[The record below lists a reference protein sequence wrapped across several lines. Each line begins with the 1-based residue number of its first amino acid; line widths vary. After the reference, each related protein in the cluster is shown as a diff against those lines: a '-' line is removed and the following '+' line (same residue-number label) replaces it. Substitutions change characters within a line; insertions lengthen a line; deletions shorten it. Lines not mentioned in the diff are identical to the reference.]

1 MIIEKCGIEMVIHIG
16 EYKTEVTCHDV
27 LSETFS
33 EEKEKLFNDRD
44 IIAFIKN
51 VERVESRV
59 ELTEIST
66 SANEVANFAKITGN
80 DKIITNIITALNM
93 ALPYQEKEMIA
104 FGEAREDGEFEMEY
118 ADIVDDL
125 HRICTRI
132 KYSDIH
138 NKGIY
143 EISRMIVQEFM
154 ETYLTSSTSLPYN
167 KAMHQNWNYEF
178 GDTLSS

>member
-1 MIIEKCGIEMVIHIG
+1 MIIEKCNIEIVICFD
-16 EYKTEVTCHDV
+16 EYGVEVTSHD
-27 LSETFS
+27 LASETFS
-33 EEKEKLFNDRD
+33 QEKEKLFRDRD
-44 IIAFIKN
+44 ILEFIKN
-51 VERVESRV
+51 VEKVESRV

-80 DKIITNIITALNM
+80 DKIVTNIITALNM

-125 HRICTRI
+125 HRICTTI

-138 NKGIY
+138 DKGIY
-143 EISRMIVQEFM
+143 EISRMVVQKFM
-154 ETYLTSSTSLPYN
+154 EIYLTSSTSLPYN
-167 KAMHQNWNYEF
+167 KAMHNNWNYEY
-178 GDTLSS
+178 GKI